1 MKNMKKILKEWRSFI
16 KESTQPHP
24 TSYEAQTRKYFD
36 QLNKSTKVKKKEAL
50 RIEAGY
56 NIIRA
61 IRGAPDQ
68 KGFMKSNK
76 EVTLSVLDQL
86 LALSREYDGR
96 LDREE
101 DLDGPINQED
111 KLFNLYV
118 TGALDG
124 YAQPSYVV
132 EIPKVP
138 GINKSS
144 FVSEGYLTS
153 TLEIL
158 RNMINN
164 DDYNFDLFKPGPN
177 FVKLINNHGR
187 GAGLGSIQ
195 TLPPQMSKEEGYE
208 FLETPVAKEFARS
221 WAVIL
226 DSRLAFPGVREH
238 YENLL
243 IFAKAAYQYYSAV
256 FELWMEYAAKSKDRH
271 DQEMITHY
279 MNTIYFS
286 TEYIEKI
293 QSILSKPLTRQEE
306 IDIEAEKARQ
316 GDREAAKKARAMV
329 IAYKGELSKEDSE
342 KNKEQ
347 IRDLTQQAR
356 TLRRIALGRG

>member
-1 MKNMKKILKEWRSFI
+1 MNR
-16 KESTQPHP
+16 
-24 TSYEAQTRKYFD
+24 
-36 QLNKSTKVKKKEAL
+36 STKVKKKEAL

-68 KGFMKSNK
+68 KGFMKNNK

-86 LALSREYDGR
+86 LALSKKYDGR

-101 DLDGPINQED
+101 DLDGPIKQKD

-124 YAQPSYVV
+124 LAEPSYVV

-144 FVSEGYLTS
+144 FAGEGFLTT

-158 RNMINN
+158 RKMINN

-195 TLPPQMSKEEGYE
+195 TLPSQMPEEEKEAFDKEGSI
-208 FLETPVAKEFARS
+208 AKEFART

-226 DSRLAFPGVREH
+226 DSRIPGVGPRDVRKH

-243 IFAKAAYQYYSAV
+243 AFGEVSIKYFS
-256 FELWMEYAAKSKDRH
+256 ELLGLWIRYAGSSTGRH
-271 DQEMITHY
+271 DQDMIRNY
-279 MNTIYFS
+279 EEAVIDSRLYVQR
-286 TEYIEKI
+286 IKK
-293 QSILSKPLTRQEE
+293 ILSKPLTRQEE
-306 IDIEAEKARQ
+306 IDLLVKKADQ
-316 GDREAAKKARAMV
+316 GDREAARKASRAAL
-329 IAYKGELSKEDSE
+329 AYKKDIV
-342 KNKEQ
+342 KHDVAIDDQQVNN
-347 IRDLTQQAR
+347 LTQLARRLRLQA
-356 TLRRIALGRG
+356 TGRG